1 MVTLHA
7 VKNESRLLLA
17 GAGKQEMSYY
27 VMLCYVSD
35 IVFVAYGY
43 VAMINSLQSL
53 RRALGSAVMLLFF
66 FVRNFGE

>member
-1 MVTLHA
+1 MSQGGSL
-7 VKNESRLLLA
+7 
-17 GAGKQEMSYY
+17 QEQVSKKCHI
-27 VMLCYVSD
+27 MLCYVSD

-53 RRALGSAVMLLFF
+53 GSAVLLLFF